1 MFLLSL
7 EIRNTGDKTMNF
19 YYIAQALNALVPDCA
34 FGCGD
39 TYDSIEWYSTNN
51 INMPS
56 EDEINAKIDELKAAE
71 PFRLLRVERNKRLT
85 ECDWVVTKY
94 AEYGYNIPKEWKTY
108 RQALRD
114 LPSITYR
121 PEMDGDG
128 VLKMDSVAWPT
139 PPE

>member
-1 MFLLSL
+1 MRRILIDDA
-7 EIRNTGDKTMNF
+7 IRAIHPD
-19 YYIAQALNALVPDCA
+19 AQFTTVDGVITEWKGPGIVPPSNKELNAKL
-34 FGCGD
+34 
-39 TYDSIEWYSTNN
+39 I
-51 INMPS
+51 
-56 EDEINAKIDELKAAE
+56 ELKE
-71 PFRLLRVERNKRLT
+71 NKPFELLREERNRRLS

-94 AEYGYNIPKEWKTY
+94 AEYGYNIPKEWRAY

>member
-19 YYIAQALNALVPDCA
+19 YYIALALNALVPNCA